1 MSETRTR
8 GRLAD
13 PMRDDLEASLRE
25 AQGGVGSDMLPALT
39 PRAGGAA
46 TDQALAGFVTAQK
59 VAIKRD
65 FPRILAEG
73 KAVAAAAGDRFFYRI
88 PFKQRDKAT
97 GETKTTFVEGPS
109 INLAMAA
116 VSLYGNCKVAAVV
129 EKETQDAWTFAAQFQ
144 DLEKGVTIVRSFQQR
159 KGQNTGMRD
168 GGRQLDIVFQIGQSK
183 AMRNVIVAALPLLVS
198 EMHEA
203 AKDSL
208 LSRIAKNP
216 DAARSWVL
224 DRLDQRRISIK
235 RVERMIARAQ
245 DKWTAADMARIVAD
259 LNAIADGV
267 ATADDLW
274 PLAPGETAAT
284 EEETGDRTMTEAAAA
299 ESGAEEPEEEAEPA
313 QQQEEQ
319 AQPQEET
326 PPAEDEQAA
335 AEPEPEPSKEDEKPQ
350 EEEKPKPAA
359 STKPAKDAKPAAPKL
374 EFQ

>member
-13 PMRDDLEASLRE
+13 PMRDDLETSLRE

-88 PFKQRDKAT
+88 PFKQKDRNS
-97 GETKTTFVEGPS
+97 GETRTTFVEGPS
-109 INLAMAA
+109 INAAMAA

-168 GGRQLDIVFQIGQSK
+168 QGRQADIVFQIGQSK

-208 LSRIAKNP
+208 VGKIEKNP
-216 DAARSWVL
+216 DGWREKILSGL
-224 DRLDQRRISIK
+224 ERRQISIK
-235 RVERMIARAQ
+235 RVERAVARGHE
-245 DKWTAADMARIVAD
+245 KWTPADMARIVAD
-259 LNAIADGV
+259 MNAVADGV
-267 ATADDLW
+267 TTPDDLW
-274 PLAPGETAAT
+274 PPAPGEATT
-284 EEETGDRTMTEAAAA
+284 EESGDRTMTEAAAA
-299 ESGAEEPEEEAEPA
+299 EAGTPGEEEGEAAPEGEPTAEPPK
-313 QQQEEQ
+313 EE
-319 AQPQEET
+319 AKA
-326 PPAEDEQAA
+326 PPKKPAKPKPEAVEPK
-335 AEPEPEPSKEDEKPQ
+335 AEPE
-350 EEEKPKPAA
+350 A
-359 STKPAKDAKPAAPKL
+359 SGEL

>member
-13 PMRDDLEASLRE
+13 PLRDDLETSLRE

-88 PFKQRDKAT
+88 PFKQKDRNS
-97 GETKTTFVEGPS
+97 GETRTTFVEGPS

-116 VSLYGNCKVAAVV
+116 ASLYGNCKIAAVV

-168 GGRQLDIVFQIGQSK
+168 QGRQADIVFQIGQSK

-208 LSRIAKNP
+208 VGKIEKNLDGWRSKILDGLERRKIA
-216 DAARSWVL
+216 
-224 DRLDQRRISIK
+224 IK
-235 RVERMIARAQ
+235 RVERAVARAH

-259 LNAIADGV
+259 MNAVADGV
-267 ATADDLW
+267 ATPDDLW
-274 PLAPGETAAT
+274 PPAPGEASAA
-284 EEETGDRTMTEAAAA
+284 ESGDRTMTEAAAA
-299 ESGAEEPEEEAEPA
+299 EAGAPGEEEGEPA
-313 QQQEEQ
+313 KEEQ
-319 AQPQEET
+319 AEEKQPAAEPPKEEAKPKVT
-326 PPAEDEQAA
+326 KGQQQSAP
-335 AEPEPEPSKEDEKPQ
+335 EPEPEPRDPVKPSG
-350 EEEKPKPAA
+350 E
-359 STKPAKDAKPAAPKL
+359 L

>member
-25 AQGGVGSDMLPALT
+25 AQGGVGSDGLPALT

-97 GETKTTFVEGPS
+97 GETRTTFVEGPS

-129 EKETQDAWTFAAQFQ
+129 EKETQDSWTFAAQFQ

-168 GGRQLDIVFQIGQSK
+168 QGRQADIVFQIGQSK

-208 LSRIAKNP
+208 VTKIEKNP
-216 DAARSWVL
+216 DGWREKILSGL
-224 DRLDQRRISIK
+224 ERRQISIK
-235 RVERMIARAQ
+235 RVERAVARGHE
-245 DKWTAADMARIVAD
+245 KWTPADMARIVAD
-259 LNAIADGV
+259 MNAVADGV
-267 ATADDLW
+267 TTPDDLW
-274 PLAPGETAAT
+274 PPAPGEATA
-284 EEETGDRTMTEAAAA
+284 EGESGERTMTEAAAA
-299 ESGAEEPEEEAEPA
+299 DAGAPGEEEGEAAPEEEPTVEPPK
-313 QQQEEQ
+313 EE
-319 AQPQEET
+319 AKA
-326 PPAEDEQAA
+326 PPKKPAKPKP
-335 AEPEPEPSKEDEKPQ
+335 EPEPEKA
-350 EEEKPKPAA
+350 EE
-359 STKPAKDAKPAAPKL
+359 TKPSGEL